1 MIRLLYFSQASQK
14 ISDEQVQEILKSSR
28 RHNPGLGITG
38 VLVHGGDIFMQ
49 VLEGP
54 EQKVLEQYVKILGDR
69 RHSNCRIIHISPANE
84 RIFNHWS
91 MGNISCDP
99 LNFQQLLKLRTYRL
113 ESVHAKEFT
122 NVMRDFIQMLNDG

>member
-14 ISDEQVQEILKSSR
+14 ISDEQVQEILKSSW

-69 RHSNCRIIHISPANE
+69 RHNNCRIIHISPANE
-84 RIFNHWS
+84 RIFNNWS